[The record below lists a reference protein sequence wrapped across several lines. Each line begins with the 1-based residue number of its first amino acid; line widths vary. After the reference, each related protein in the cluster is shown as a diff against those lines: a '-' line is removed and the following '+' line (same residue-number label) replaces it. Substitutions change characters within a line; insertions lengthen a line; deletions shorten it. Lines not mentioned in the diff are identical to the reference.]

1 MYMDRAE
8 EADAVRRKAEE
19 INQRYA
25 HLMEDEDEDGGA
37 GGGGGGAGGVPRAE
51 FQVLSDFCQIFCLS
65 DFYADFCHD
74 FLPVKIFVEDFLSEF

>member
-37 GGGGGGAGGVPRAE
+37 GGAGGGAGAFTYNEWRRR
-51 FQVLSDFCQIFCLS
+51 DR
-65 DFYADFCHD
+65 
-74 FLPVKIFVEDFLSEF
+74 

>member
-37 GGGGGGAGGVPRAE
+37 GGGGGAGGVPRAE
-51 FQVLSDFCQIFCLS
+51 FQV
-65 DFYADFCHD
+65 
-74 FLPVKIFVEDFLSEF
+74 